1 VAQRTTL
8 PPEKSTWLR
17 ERLIQYFDEEELRTL
32 CSDLGVDYDSLQG
45 KGKEAKARELVA
57 YLGRHGRIH
66 ALIEMCIRLRP
77 HVDCEETTH
86 APPPERSRLFM
97 PLDIARDFVDRT
109 GELARFQRM
118 LAGET
123 PRRILCILE
132 RGEQGKSYFL
142 LRLFHECGQQCTPVP
157 VVLLDFD
164 QRKSDLTDCFSV
176 ARQVRRHLDDER
188 TPAICACEE
197 AIFHGVP
204 RVFPP
209 DTGDSGVDF
218 GKSDDFTGATI
229 RNVAGHNLY
238 QIGSISTGSL
248 TPEQVAQQR
257 EELGRALRDDLA
269 RLGSAGD
276 GSVDF
281 GKRDDFTGA
290 TIRDVAGRDLY
301 QNVPIFAGPPT
312 PEQVARQKEEL
323 GCAMRDDLARL
334 GRAVVLVDTFEQA
347 SEETRSWLER
357 WLFEPLRRELRHV
370 ILVVAGRPECQ
381 SFFAQPCLWSHLVEV
396 IDRFTPISDDDILA
410 HFRQRGLTVSEVEA
424 SLLQIARISPAKM
437 AGIGDLLEQARGGG
451 AR

>member
-1 VAQRTTL
+1 
-8 PPEKSTWLR
+8 
-17 ERLIQYFDEEELRTL
+17 
-32 CSDLGVDYDSLQG
+32 
-45 KGKEAKARELVA
+45 
-57 YLGRHGRIH
+57 
-66 ALIEMCIRLRP
+66 
-77 HVDCEETTH
+77 
-86 APPPERSRLFM
+86 M

-123 PRRILCILE
+123 DRHILCILE

-142 LRLFHECGQQCTPVP
+142 LRLFRECEQQRSPVP

-176 ARQVRRHLDDER
+176 ARQVRRHLGDER
-188 TPAICACEE
+188 TLAICACEE

-238 QIGSISTGSL
+238 QIGSISTGSP

-269 RLGSAGD
+269 RLD
-276 GSVDF
+276 
-281 GKRDDFTGA
+281 
-290 TIRDVAGRDLY
+290 
-301 QNVPIFAGPPT
+301 
-312 PEQVARQKEEL
+312 
-323 GCAMRDDLARL
+323 
-334 GRAVVLVDTFEQA
+334 RAVVLVDTFEHA

-357 WLFEPLRRELRHV
+357 WLFEPLRSQLRHV

-381 SFFAQPCLWSHLVEV
+381 YFFTQPCLWSHLIDA
-396 IDRFTPISDDDILA
+396 IDRFTPFSDDDILA
-410 HFRQRGLTVSEVEA
+410 HYRQRGLTVSEVEV
-424 SLLQIARISPAKM
+424 SLLQIARMSPAKM
-437 AGIGDLLEQARGGG
+437 AGVGDLLEQARAGG

>member
-1 VAQRTTL
+1 MAQRTTL

-17 ERLIQYFDEEELRTL
+17 ERLIQYFDEEELLTL

-45 KGKEAKARELVA
+45 KGKEAKARELVGH
-57 YLGRHGRIH
+57 LGRRGRIH

-77 HVDCEETTH
+77 HVDWEETTH
-86 APPPERSRLFM
+86 VPPPERSRLFM

-123 PRRILCILE
+123 DRHILCILE

-142 LRLFHECGQQCTPVP
+142 LRLFRECEQQRSPVP

-176 ARQVRRHLDDER
+176 ARQVRRHLGDER
-188 TPAICACEE
+188 TLAICACEE

-238 QIGSISTGSL
+238 QIGSISTGSP

-269 RLGSAGD
+269 RLD
-276 GSVDF
+276 
-281 GKRDDFTGA
+281 
-290 TIRDVAGRDLY
+290 
-301 QNVPIFAGPPT
+301 
-312 PEQVARQKEEL
+312 
-323 GCAMRDDLARL
+323 
-334 GRAVVLVDTFEQA
+334 RAVVLVDTFEHA

-357 WLFEPLRRELRHV
+357 WLFEPLRSQLRHV

-381 SFFAQPCLWSHLVEV
+381 YFFTQPCLWSHLIDA
-396 IDRFTPISDDDILA
+396 IDRFTPFSDDDILA
-410 HFRQRGLTVSEVEA
+410 HYRQRGLTVSEVEV
-424 SLLQIARISPAKM
+424 SLLQIARMSPAKM
-437 AGIGDLLEQARGGG
+437 AGVGDLLEQARAGG

>member
-1 VAQRTTL
+1 MAQRTTL

-32 CSDLGVDYDSLQG
+32 CSDLGVDYDSLPG
-45 KGKEAKARELVA
+45 KGKEAKARELVGH
-57 YLGRHGRIH
+57 LGRRGRIP

-77 HVDCEETTH
+77 HVDWEETTH
-86 APPPERSRLFM
+86 VPPPERSRLFM

-142 LRLFHECGQQCTPVP
+142 LRLFRECEQQRPPVP

-164 QRKSDLTDCFSV
+164 QHKSDLTDCFSV

-238 QIGSISTGSL
+238 QIGSISTGSP

-269 RLGSAGD
+269 RLD
-276 GSVDF
+276 
-281 GKRDDFTGA
+281 
-290 TIRDVAGRDLY
+290 
-301 QNVPIFAGPPT
+301 
-312 PEQVARQKEEL
+312 
-323 GCAMRDDLARL
+323 
-334 GRAVVLVDTFEQA
+334 RAVVLVDTFEHA

-357 WLFEPLRRELRHV
+357 WLFEPLRSQLCHV

-381 SFFAQPCLWSHLVEV
+381 YFFTQPCLWSHL
-396 IDRFTPISDDDILA
+396 IDAIGRFTPFSDDDILA
-410 HFRQRGLTVSEVEA
+410 HYRQRGLTVSEVEA

-437 AGIGDLLEQARGGG
+437 AGIGDLLEQAQGGG
-451 AR
+451 MR

>member
-45 KGKEAKARELVA
+45 KGKEAKARELVGH
-57 YLGRHGRIH
+57 LGRRGRIH

-77 HVDCEETTH
+77 HVDWEETTH
-86 APPPERSRLFM
+86 VPPPERSRLFM

-109 GELARFQRM
+109 QELARFQRM
-118 LAGET
+118 LAGEP

-142 LRLFHECGQQCTPVP
+142 LRLFRECEQQRSPMP

-164 QRKSDLTDCFSV
+164 QCKSDLTDCFSV
-176 ARQVRRHLDDER
+176 ARQVRRHLGDER

-197 AIFHGVP
+197 AIFRGVP
-204 RVFPP
+204 TV
-209 DTGDSGVDF
+209 
-218 GKSDDFTGATI
+218 
-229 RNVAGHNLY
+229 NVP
-238 QIGSISTGSL
+238 GS
-248 TPEQVAQQR
+248 V
-257 EELGRALRDDLA
+257 
-269 RLGSAGD
+269 GD

-301 QNVPIFAGPPT
+301 QNVSVFTGPPT

-323 GCAMRDDLARL
+323 GRALRDDLARL

-357 WLFEPLRRELRHV
+357 WLFEPLRSQLRHV

-381 SFFAQPCLWSHLVEV
+381 YFFTQPCLWSHLIDA
-396 IDRFTPISDDDILA
+396 IDRFTPFSDGDILA
-410 HFRQRGLTVSEVEA
+410 HYRQRGLTVSEVEVA
-424 SLLQIARISPAKM
+424 LLEIARISPAKM

>member
-1 VAQRTTL
+1 
-8 PPEKSTWLR
+8 
-17 ERLIQYFDEEELRTL
+17 
-32 CSDLGVDYDSLQG
+32 
-45 KGKEAKARELVA
+45 
-57 YLGRHGRIH
+57 
-66 ALIEMCIRLRP
+66 
-77 HVDCEETTH
+77 
-86 APPPERSRLFM
+86 M

-109 GELARFQRM
+109 QELARFQRM
-118 LAGET
+118 LAGES

-176 ARQVRRHLDDER
+176 ARQVRRHLGDER

-204 RVFPP
+204 WVFPP

-238 QIGSISTGSL
+238 QIGSISTGSP

-269 RLGSAGD
+269 RLG
-276 GSVDF
+276 
-281 GKRDDFTGA
+281 
-290 TIRDVAGRDLY
+290 
-301 QNVPIFAGPPT
+301 
-312 PEQVARQKEEL
+312 
-323 GCAMRDDLARL
+323 
-334 GRAVVLVDTFEQA
+334 RAVVLVDTFEHA

-357 WLFEPLRRELRHV
+357 WLFEPLRSQLRHV

-381 SFFAQPCLWSHLVEV
+381 YFFTQPCLWSHLIDA
-396 IDRFTPISDDDILA
+396 IDRFAPFSDDDILT
-410 HFRQRGLTVSEVEA
+410 HYRRRGLIVSEVEVA
-424 SLLQIARISPAKM
+424 LLEIARMSPAKM
-437 AGIGDLLEQARGGG
+437 AGVGDLLEQARGGG
-451 AR
+451 MR